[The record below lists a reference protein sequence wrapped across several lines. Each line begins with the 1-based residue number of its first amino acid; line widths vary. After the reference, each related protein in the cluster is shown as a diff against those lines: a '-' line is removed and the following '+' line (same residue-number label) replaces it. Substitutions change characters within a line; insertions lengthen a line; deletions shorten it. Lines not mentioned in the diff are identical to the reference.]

1 MTPFSRQQR
10 ADDETLKAYLFG
22 RLPQEE
28 TERLDELSV
37 TDDEFAA
44 RLDTV
49 ENDLVDAYVRGELS
63 GNSREDF
70 LTLYLSTAKR
80 REKVTFA
87 ESLYSLEG
95 KHASHATADAVIPP
109 QAKSSWWFDL
119 FSLPRLALAGGLAML
134 LAISVLMVDN
144 LHLRN
149 GMSQA
154 KMDREMLQQRE
165 RDLLARL
172 DDERASGAK
181 TAKELEQVRQSLASL
196 ESNAAAKPSAAAPL
210 ASPLSVAA
218 FVLSP
223 QLRGAGKMPDLS
235 LPQGTT
241 RVDLLLDLESDD
253 FRRYRVMLK
262 NPGSDRVLWR
272 SGRLKSVTKGQGRT
286 LSIGLPVNLL
296 KPGVYQLEVTGTPV
310 SGGVEFVSS
319 YVFRIGSN

>member
-28 TERLDELSV
+28 IVRLDELSV

-49 ENDLVDAYVRGELS
+49 ENDLVDAYARGELS
-63 GNSREDF
+63 ANSREEF
-70 LTLYLSTAKR
+70 QTLYLSTARR

-95 KHASHATADAVIPP
+95 KHASQATVHAKVP
-109 QAKSSWWFDL
+109 AKATSSWWFGL
-119 FSLPRLALAGGLAML
+119 LTLPRLALGGGLAML
-134 LAISVLMVDN
+134 LAISFLMLDN

-154 KMDREMLQQRE
+154 KMDRDLLQQRE

-181 TAKELEQVRQSLASL
+181 TAKELEQVRQSLASI
-196 ESNAAAKPSAAAPL
+196 ESNSAAKPSAAGLL

-223 QLRGAGKMPDLS
+223 QLRGAAKMPDLS

-253 FRRYRVMLK
+253 FPRYRVMLK

-272 SGRLKSVTKGQGRT
+272 SGRFKSVTKGQGST

-296 KPGVYQLEVTGTPV
+296 KPGVYQLEVTGTPA

>member
-22 RLPQEE
+22 RLPQAEI
-28 TERLDELSV
+28 ERLDELSV

-49 ENDLVDAYVRGELS
+49 ENDLVDAYVRGDLS
-63 GNSREDF
+63 ASSREEF
-70 LTLYLSTAKR
+70 QTLYLSTVKR

-95 KHASHATADAVIPP
+95 KHAGQATV
-109 QAKSSWWFDL
+109 QATSSWWFGL
-119 FSLPRLALAGGLAML
+119 FTLPRLALAGGLAML
-134 LAISVLMVDN
+134 LAISFLMVDN

-154 KMDREMLQQRE
+154 KMDRELLQQRE
-165 RDLLARL
+165 RDLLSRL

-196 ESNAAAKPSAAAPL
+196 ESNSAAKSSAAGLL
-210 ASPLSVAA
+210 ASPLRVAA

-223 QLRGAGKMPDLS
+223 QLRGAAKMPDLS

-253 FRRYRVMLK
+253 FPRYRVMLK
-262 NPGSDRVLWR
+262 NSGSDRVLWR
-272 SGRLKSVTKGQGRT
+272 SGRLQSVTKGQAST

-296 KPGVYQLEVTGTPV
+296 KPGVYQLEVTGTPA

>member
-22 RLPQEE
+22 RLPHAEI
-28 TERLDELSV
+28 ERLDELSV

-49 ENDLVDAYVRGELS
+49 ENDLVDAYVRGDLS
-63 GNSREDF
+63 ASSREEF
-70 LTLYLSTAKR
+70 QTLYLSTVKR

-95 KHASHATADAVIPP
+95 KHAGQATV
-109 QAKSSWWFDL
+109 QATSSWWFGL
-119 FSLPRLALAGGLAML
+119 FTLPRLALAGGLAML
-134 LAISVLMVDN
+134 LAISFLMVDN

-154 KMDREMLQQRE
+154 KMDRELLQQRE
-165 RDLLARL
+165 RDLLSRL

-196 ESNAAAKPSAAAPL
+196 ESNSAAKSSAAGLL
-210 ASPLSVAA
+210 ASPLRVAA

-223 QLRGAGKMPDLS
+223 QLRGAAKMPDLS

-253 FRRYRVMLK
+253 FPRYRVMLK
-262 NPGSDRVLWR
+262 NSGSDRVLWR
-272 SGRLKSVTKGQGRT
+272 SGRLQSVTKGQAST

-296 KPGVYQLEVTGTPV
+296 KPGVYQLEVTGTPA

>member
-22 RLPQEE
+22 RLPPEE
-28 TERLDELSV
+28 IERLDELSV

-63 GNSREDF
+63 GNAREEVQ
-70 LTLYLSTAKR
+70 TLYLSTAKR

-95 KHASHATADAVIPP
+95 KHATQATVPALIP
-109 QAKSSWWFDL
+109 AKATSSWWFGL
-119 FSLPRLALAGGLAML
+119 FTLPRLALAGGLAML
-134 LAISVLMVDN
+134 LAISFLMVDN
-144 LHLRN
+144 LHLRI
-149 GMSQA
+149 GMSKA
-154 KMDREMLQQRE
+154 KMDRAMLQQRE

-172 DDERASGAK
+172 DDERASSAK
-181 TAKELEQVRQSLASL
+181 TVKELEQVRKSLASL
-196 ESNAAAKPSAAAPL
+196 KSNSAAKPSVTGLL

-223 QLRGAGKMPDLS
+223 QLRGAAKMPDLP

-253 FRRYRVMLK
+253 FPRYRVMLK

-272 SGRLKSVTKGQGRT
+272 SGRLKSVTKGQGST
-286 LSIGLPVNLL
+286 LSIGLPANLL
-296 KPGVYQLEVTGTPV
+296 KPGVYQLEVTGTPAG
-310 SGGVEFVSS
+310 GGVDFVSS